1 MLTPEKKMKILVSKM
16 LNSFGED
23 VWHFSPANN
32 GFGKS
37 GIPDIIVC
45 AFGCFFGI
53 EVKADETKKATRLQE
68 LQGER
73 IQQAGGEWFLVR
85 SKEDINMVEEN
96 IKAIMHMHLL
106 AMTQPEDFPQVQ

>member
-1 MLTPEKKMKILVSKM
+1 MATPEKKMKAKVAKM
-16 LNSFGED
+16 LESFAED
-23 VWHFSPANN
+23 VWYFYPGNN
-32 GFGKS
+32 GFGSS

-45 AFGCFFGI
+45 AFGCFLGI

-68 LQGER
+68 LRGYE
-73 IQQAGGEWFLVR
+73 IETAGGEWFLVR
-85 SKEDINMVEEN
+85 SEEDINAVEEN